1 MADLPTHDAHGFI
14 AALDEVDLVRYR
26 VVGAYTRGDTALAHV
41 RSLPSKRVSPSP
53 AKQATRCRKDC

>member
-26 VVGAYTRGDTALAHV
+26 VVGG
-41 RSLPSKRVSPSP
+41 
-53 AKQATRCRKDC
+53 C